1 MTQENHTPS
10 DAAVSDINDES
21 IPTLSLT
28 LGQKL
33 KAAREEKGL
42 SIGDVSGHLKL
53 SVKQVEALEN
63 NAFERLPNAVF
74 IRGFLRSYAKFL
86 KMDEQSI
93 IQELDKILPLSQAS
107 SATSQTEPND
117 TSLPH
122 ETQSSNNHNT
132 PSPSGNHKSI
142 MMLALIGTFAIVLG
156 LGGYYLLS
164 SKNIDDTNK
173 NNLPAHDPGVI
184 SEINANAQVTP
195 PPPVSE
201 ENIASSD
208 TISNDKLIINNR
220 HKTYMSITNGKGET
234 LFDGKLIP
242 AKTVQEFPAGDA
254 PYKVRIGY
262 AIDTSIT
269 FKGQPIDL
277 AGKVKRKTL
286 EITIPEEI
294 HSDSSS
300 DTITP

>member
-10 DAAVSDINDES
+10 DATVSDISDES

-42 SIGDVSGHLKL
+42 SVGDVSGHLKL

-86 KMDEQSI
+86 KIDEQSI
-93 IQELDKILPLSQAS
+93 IQELDKILPLSHTSA
-107 SATSQTEPND
+107 ATSQTEPND
-117 TSLPH
+117 TSLSH
-122 ETQSSNNHNT
+122 ETQSTNHNT

-156 LGGYYLLS
+156 LGGYYLFS
-164 SKNIDDTNK
+164 SKNIEETNK
-173 NNLPAHDPGVI
+173 NILPANDPDVI
-184 SEINANAQVTP
+184 SEINGNAQVTP
-195 PPPVSE
+195 PPSVSE
-201 ENIASSD
+201 ESVTSSE

-220 HKTYMSITNGKGET
+220 HKTYMSIVNGKGET

-242 AKTVQEFPAGDA
+242 AKTVQEFPAADA
-254 PYKVRIGY
+254 PYKIRVGY
-262 AIDTSIT
+262 ALDTSIT
-269 FKGQPIDL
+269 FKGQAIDL
-277 AGKVKRKTL
+277 TGKVKRKTL
-286 EITIPEEI
+286 EITIPEKN
-294 HSDSSS
+294 HPDSSS